1 MAGLSFKPW
10 EPEEAVGSLWH
21 AVLERNKGEA
31 PDDGAGVALDEMS
44 GRLAILFRGLGGAG
58 EVEIKP
64 AFAESR
70 QAGSS
75 RRPRGSGPETPVG
88 QVSFDGETLRLP
100 LRVALSP
107 RREMNEG
114 FYIWLV
120 ACCAGLPS
128 PEAPSH
134 DPLRADVQSLRR
146 ACRLTAAALEACPGL
161 TGLYGELTAACLA
174 MRPPAARL
182 SDEESAMEAVIRC
195 LLDPKE
201 PPEGAL
207 AGRYA
212 ALVQDPSASLD
223 DLVAPRRYR
232 RFAPPPLWP
241 EGGVAPALQPSS
253 KDDAPQEQEEAA
265 KEAEKQGLFRGK
277 RRPSDQAARKDSLIL
292 HRFESILSWAEH
304 LNINRRVEDDDIE
317 AAKKAADDH
326 DHLSV
331 SRNLGAAKT
340 RLKLHLDLAPEDVDR
355 ERLSGVLLYPEWD
368 YRRGSYWPEHCRV
381 LTSRLEATEAIPD
394 SLTEAAARRRIQAV
408 KRQFEA
414 LRPKRVILPRQPEGD
429 DLDIDAAIRAR
440 VDFRAS
446 GEITDRVYRAN
457 LTAERDLAV
466 AILFDSSRS
475 TESAVGSRSVIEVAR
490 EALVA
495 FAWGLEACGD
505 EAAIYA
511 FSSLRR
517 ERVYVE
523 SCKSFR
529 EAMGPKVEARIGQ
542 LRPSFYTRLGAAVR
556 HVAKELQSRS
566 RSRRL
571 LLILTDGKPNDL
583 DHYEGRY
590 GVEDSRKAIQESR
603 RLGQSV
609 FGVTID
615 SKSREQFGRIFGPGG
630 FSVVAQPENL
640 TAALPQLYRHLV
652 QG

>member
-1 MAGLSFKPW
+1 MAKLSFKPW

-21 AVLERNKGEA
+21 AVLERNKPEA
-31 PDDGAGVALDEMS
+31 SDNGAGVTLDEMS
-44 GRLAILFRGLGGAG
+44 SRLAIFFRGLGGAG

-64 AFAESR
+64 AFASDP

-75 RRPRGSGPETPVG
+75 LG
-88 QVSFDGETLRLP
+88 QLSFDGDTLRLP
-100 LRVALSP
+100 SRIALSQ
-107 RREMNEG
+107 RRDMNEG
-114 FYIWLV
+114 LYLWLV
-120 ACCAGLPS
+120 ACCSELP
-128 PEAPSH
+128 PTKAPAD
-134 DPLRADVQSLRR
+134 DPLQADVESLRR
-146 ACRLTAAALEACPGL
+146 AYRLTDATLESCPGL
-161 TGLYGELTAACLA
+161 AGLYGELAAACLA
-174 MRPPAARL
+174 LRPAVAGR
-182 SDEESAMEAVIRC
+182 SVEESAMETVIRN
-195 LLDPKE
+195 LLDPKQPLDGE
-201 PPEGAL
+201 L
-207 AGRYA
+207 ARGYA
-212 ALVQDPSASLD
+212 TLVQDPGAPLD
-223 DLVAPRRYR
+223 GLVAPRRYR
-232 RFAPPPLWP
+232 RFQPPPLWP
-241 EGGVAPALQPSS
+241 EGATPLTLQAPS
-253 KDDAPQEQEEAA
+253 KDVEPGEQEEATS
-265 KEAEKQGLFRGK
+265 EAEKQGLFRGK
-277 RRPSDQAARKDSLIL
+277 RRPSDQAARKDSIIL
-292 HRFESILSWAEH
+292 NRFETFLSWAEL
-304 LNINRRVEDDDIE
+304 LNLNRRVEDDDLE

-326 DHLSV
+326 DHLSL
-331 SRNLGAAKT
+331 SRDLGAAKT
-340 RLKLHLDLAPEDVDR
+340 RLKLHLDLAPQDVDR
-355 ERLSGVLLYPEWD
+355 ERISGVLLYPEWD
-368 YRRGSYWPEHCRV
+368 YRRGAYWPDHCRV
-381 LTSRLEATEAIPD
+381 LASRLDAEDPIPD
-394 SLTEAAARRRIQAV
+394 SLTEAATRRRIRAV

-446 GEITDRVYRAN
+446 GEITDRVYRATR
-457 LTAERDLAV
+457 TAERDLAV

-511 FSSLRR
+511 FSSLKRD
-517 ERVYVE
+517 RVYVE
-523 SCKSFR
+523 SCKAF
-529 EAMGPKVEARIGQ
+529 EETMGPAVEARIGQ

-556 HVAKELQSRS
+556 HVAKQLQTRS

-615 SKSREQFGRIFGPGG
+615 SKAREQFGRIFGPGG
-630 FSVVAQPENL
+630 FAVVAQPENL
-640 TAALPQLYRHLV
+640 LAALPRLYQHLV

>member
-1 MAGLSFKPW
+1 MARLSFKPW

-21 AVLERNKGEA
+21 AVLDRNKA
-31 PDDGAGVALDEMS
+31 QPPDDGAGVTLDEMS
-44 GRLAILFRGLGGAG
+44 GRLAVLFRGLGGAG
-58 EVEIKP
+58 DVEIKP
-64 AFAESR
+64 ASA
-70 QAGSS
+70 AG
-75 RRPRGSGPETPVG
+75 PHNFVG

-100 LRVALSP
+100 PRIALSP
-107 RREMNEG
+107 RRDMNEG
-114 FYIWLV
+114 FYLWLV
-120 ACCAGLPS
+120 ACCAELP
-128 PEAPSH
+128 PLEAPSD
-134 DPLRADVQSLRR
+134 DPLRADVESLRR
-146 ACRLTAAALEACPGL
+146 ACRLTAATLVSCPGL
-161 TGLYGELTAACLA
+161 AGLYGELAIACLA
-174 MRPPAARL
+174 MRPPAAGR
-182 SDEESAMEAVIRC
+182 SVEESAMESVIRS
-195 LLDPKE
+195 LLDPKQ
-201 PPEGAL
+201 PPEGDL
-207 AGRYA
+207 ARRYA
-212 ALVQDPSASLD
+212 ALVRDSGAALD

-232 RFAPPPLWP
+232 RFQLPPLWL
-241 EGGVAPALQPSS
+241 EGSAPPLLQPPS
-253 KDDAPQEQEEAA
+253 KEDVPQEQEEA
-265 KEAEKQGLFRGK
+265 KSEAEKQGLFRGK

-304 LNINRRVEDDDIE
+304 LNLNRRVEDDDLE

-326 DHLSV
+326 DHLSL

-368 YRRGSYWPEHCRV
+368 YRRGSYWPDHCRV
-381 LTSRLEATEAIPD
+381 LTSRLEAADPIPA
-394 SLTEAAARRRIQAV
+394 SLTEAAARRRIRAV

-414 LRPKRVILPRQPEGD
+414 LRPKRVILPRQTEGD

-446 GEITDRVYRAN
+446 GEITDRVYRATR
-457 LTAERDLAV
+457 TAERDLAV

-517 ERVYVE
+517 DRIYVE
-523 SCKSFR
+523 SCKAFE
-529 EAMGPKVEARIGQ
+529 EAMGPTVEARIGQ

-556 HVAKELQSRS
+556 HVAKQLQSCS

-615 SKSREQFGRIFGPGG
+615 SKAREQFGRIFGPGG
-630 FSVVAQPENL
+630 FAVVAQPENL
-640 TAALPQLYRHLV
+640 TAALPQLYRHLI